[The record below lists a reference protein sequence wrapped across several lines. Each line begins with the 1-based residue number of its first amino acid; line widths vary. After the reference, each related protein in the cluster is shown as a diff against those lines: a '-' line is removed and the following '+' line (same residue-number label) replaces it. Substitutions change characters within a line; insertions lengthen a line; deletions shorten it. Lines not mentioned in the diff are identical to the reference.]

1 LSDAVFLSLRLNMM
15 PVMLAQCFQMAVNGG
30 YVDPL
35 VGAPYQPQQSYPQ
48 HQAYQQQQNVSP
60 VAPAKVAEPPKPKGP
75 IPEEHMYLQT
85 VFEELRN
92 RCAYTAT
99 NPVSPV

>member
-1 LSDAVFLSLRLNMM
+1 
-15 PVMLAQCFQMAVNGG
+15 MAVNGG

-35 VGAPYQPQQSYPQ
+35 VGAPYQPQQLYPQ
-48 HQAYQQQQNVSP
+48 QQPQQQYISP

-92 RCAYTAT
+92 RCTSTAT
-99 NPVSPV
+99 NPVSPVCKYIHAWERRDV

>member
-1 LSDAVFLSLRLNMM
+1 MG
-15 PVMLAQCFQMAVNGG
+15 VNGG

-35 VGAPYQPQQSYPQ
+35 VGAPYQPQQVYPQ
-48 HQAYQQQQNVSP
+48 QQFVRP
-60 VAPAKVAEPPKPKGP
+60 VTPVKVAEPPKPKGP

-92 RCAYTAT
+92 RCACTAT
-99 NPVSPV
+99 NPVSTA

>member
-1 LSDAVFLSLRLNMM
+1 
-15 PVMLAQCFQMAVNGG
+15 MAVNGG

-35 VGAPYQPQQSYPQ
+35 VGPPYQPQQSYL
-48 HQAYQQQQNVSP
+48 QQQHMTP

-92 RCAYTAT
+92 RCACTAT
-99 NPVSPV
+99 NPVSPF

>member
-1 LSDAVFLSLRLNMM
+1 MG
-15 PVMLAQCFQMAVNGG
+15 VNGG

-35 VGAPYQPQQSYPQ
+35 VGAPYQPQQGYPQ
-48 HQAYQQQQNVSP
+48 QQPQQQYVPP
-60 VAPAKVAEPPKPKGP
+60 VTPAKVAEPPKQKGP

-92 RCAYTAT
+92 RCACTAT
-99 NPVSPV
+99 NPVSTA

>member
-1 LSDAVFLSLRLNMM
+1 MV
-15 PVMLAQCFQMAVNGG
+15 VNGG

-35 VGAPYQPQQSYPQ
+35 VGAPYQPQQQPQQLYPQ
-48 HQAYQQQQNVSP
+48 QQPQQQYISP

-92 RCAYTAT
+92 RCTCTAT
-99 NPVSPV
+99 NPVSPFCVQQFY

>member
-1 LSDAVFLSLRLNMM
+1 L
-15 PVMLAQCFQMAVNGG
+15 QIGVNGG

-35 VGAPYQPQQSYPQ
+35 VGAPYQPQQLYP
-48 HQAYQQQQNVSP
+48 QQQQQQQQQPQQQYVPP
-60 VAPAKVAEPPKPKGP
+60 VTPAKVAEPHKPKGP

-92 RCAYTAT
+92 RCACTAT
-99 NPVSPV
+99 NPVSTA

>member
-1 LSDAVFLSLRLNMM
+1 MG
-15 PVMLAQCFQMAVNGG
+15 VNGG

-35 VGAPYQPQQSYPQ
+35 VGAPYQPQQVYPQ
-48 HQAYQQQQNVSP
+48 QQTQQQYVPP
-60 VAPAKVAEPPKPKGP
+60 VTPARVAEPPKPKGP

-92 RCAYTAT
+92 ICVCTAT
-99 NPVSPV
+99 SPVSTA